1 MRVRSLVILLV
12 IAGAAAYLYFFQWD
26 FVTGLFEDVR
36 LNMAGYT
43 AAKSPE
49 DAMDRFA
56 KAIKERDYNAAARY
70 CTKDYAALLVKG
82 KKAAYEIGWRIDRL
96 KNLMEEKGLNTDRG
110 LIILYG
116 LDPFPALFD
125 RSSDTKIKEVK
136 KGEDKMIGAFKSTP
150 VSVSADVSKVQGLDV
165 KMFRNALMPY
175 NTASRPEFVNSGV
188 FYSVLLVPD
197 GDGDSRTWKLDIPTE
212 DITKDEIDHMVKHY
226 KSYTNALDNLLDYI
240 RRGRYD
246 SGKAFEDE
254 MIRVFSEVKQSTSGS
269 G

>member
-1 MRVRSLVILLV
+1 MRVRSLVILLA

-43 AAKSPE
+43 AAKTPE

-116 LDPFPALFD
+116 LDPFPALFE
-125 RSSDTKIKEVK
+125 RSSDTKIKEAK

-165 KMFRNALMPY
+165 KIFRNALMPY
-175 NTASRPEFVNSGV
+175 NTAARPEFVNSGV
-188 FYSVLLVPD
+188 FYNVLIVPEGE
-197 GDGDSRTWKLDIPTE
+197 GDARTWKLDIPNDE
-212 DITKDEIDHMVKHY
+212 ITRNEIDHMVKHY
-226 KSYTNALDNLLDYI
+226 RSYANALDYLLDDI
-240 RRGRYD
+240 RRGRYA
-246 SGKAFEDE
+246 SGKDFEQQLIDK
-254 MIRVFSEVKQSTSGS
+254 FSDVKQSISGS
-269 G
+269 